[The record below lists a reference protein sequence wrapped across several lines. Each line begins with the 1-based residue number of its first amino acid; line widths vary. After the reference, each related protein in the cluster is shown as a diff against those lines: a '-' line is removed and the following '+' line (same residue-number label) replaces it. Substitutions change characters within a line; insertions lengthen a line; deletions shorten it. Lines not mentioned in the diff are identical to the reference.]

1 MRETPISLSVL
12 GVPRPA
18 RLLCTLLALGVA
30 LPGTLSAQAQAPPTA
45 VTLNPVRPG
54 QAPPNPY
61 SKKLVARGKML
72 VMSGGCNDCH
82 TPWRFD
88 PELGAPAPDWTR
100 MLSGHPVGA
109 PDPQGELGPA
119 DFGLMGP
126 THTSFKLPF
135 GTTYSLNLT
144 PDIDTGTGSWTEKMF
159 VDIFRKGR
167 HLGGDGRPV
176 YPPMPWNFV
185 RYWSD
190 QDLKAIFAYLRS
202 IPPLRNMPPTEKIPP
217 PVADAFIEINNKII
231 ALQANPN
238 AKFEASKNAPPP
250 PPSLDLKPV
259 ARGKGP
265 NRQYPGDMVRK
276 GKTLV
281 MADGCNNCHTPWVYN
296 AVMGAPAPDWSRML
310 SGHPEGAPDPQGK
323 LGPEDVVLLGPTLT
337 SFRLPFGV
345 TYSKN
350 LTPDIDT
357 GTGKWTEEQFLAVF
371 RKARHTDG
379 SALLPPMPWDMIRI
393 LPDADLRAVFAY
405 LQSVPPIRN
414 TVPAPKVP
422 PEALGMLGGVNAKM
436 LLHPPGPH

>member
-1 MRETPISLSVL
+1 MRESSRPSGVL
-12 GVPRPA
+12 RFV
-18 RLLCTLLALGVA
+18 RLLGIPVA
-30 LPGTLSAQAQAPPTA
+30 LVLASPGMRNAQAQAPPPT
-45 VTLNPVRPG
+45 VELKPVRQG

-61 SKKLVARGKML
+61 SKKLVTRGKLL
-72 VMSGGCNDCH
+72 VLSGGCNSCH

-88 PELGAPAPDWTR
+88 PELGAPDPDWTR
-100 MLSGHPVGA
+100 MLSGHPEGA
-109 PDPQGELGPA
+109 LDPQGEPGPR

-176 YPPMPWNFV
+176 YPPMPWNWL
-185 RYWSD
+185 RYRSD
-190 QDLKAIFAYLRS
+190 EDLKAIFAYLRS
-202 IPPLRNMPPTEKIPP
+202 IPPLRNLPPTEKIPP

-238 AKFEASKNAPPP
+238 VKLEAPKNGPPP
-250 PPSLDLKPV
+250 PPSFDLKPV
-259 ARGKGP
+259 ERGKGP
-265 NRQYPGDMVRK
+265 NRRYPADLVRK

-281 MADGCNNCHTPWVYN
+281 MAGDCNNCHTPWVFN
-296 AVMGAPAPDWSRML
+296 SVMGAPAPDWSRML

-337 SFRLPFGV
+337 SFRLGFGV
-345 TYSKN
+345 TYSRN
-350 LTPDIDT
+350 LTPDADT

-371 RKARHTDG
+371 RKARHPDG
-379 SALLPPMPWDMIRI
+379 RAILPPMPWEMIRN

-414 TVPAPKVP
+414 TVPESKVP
-422 PEALGMLGGVNAKM
+422 PEALEMLGRVNDKIARR
-436 LLHPPGPH
+436 PTGPR

>member
-1 MRETPISLSVL
+1 MQESSTPPGVL
-12 GVPRPA
+12 RRAFV
-18 RLLCTLLALGVA
+18 LHILLALGVA
-30 LPGTLSAQAQAPPTA
+30 SPGVLNAQPQAPPPA
-45 VTLNPVRPG
+45 PALKPVRPG
-54 QAPPNPY
+54 KAPPNPY
-61 SKKLVARGKML
+61 SKKLVARGRLL
-72 VMSGGCNDCH
+72 VISGGCNDCH
-82 TPWRFD
+82 TLWRFD

-100 MLSGHPVGA
+100 MLSGHPEGA

-119 DFGLMGP
+119 DFGLMGS

-159 VDIFRKGR
+159 LDIFRKGR

-190 QDLKAIFAYLRS
+190 EDLKAIFAYLRS

-217 PVADAFIEINNKII
+217 PLENVFIEINNKTI

-238 AKFEASKNAPPP
+238 AKLEAPKNAPPP
-250 PPSLDLKPV
+250 PPDLGLKPV
-259 ARGKGP
+259 AQGKGP
-265 NRQYPGDMVRK
+265 NRRYPAEMVKK
-276 GKTLV
+276 GKLIVT
-281 MADGCNNCHTPWVYN
+281 AGGCNNCHTPWVYN

-323 LGPEDVVLLGPTLT
+323 LGTQDTVLLGPTLT
-337 SFRLPFGV
+337 SFRLGFGV

-357 GTGKWTEEQFLAVF
+357 VTGKWTEEQFLTVF

-393 LPDADLRAVFAY
+393 LPNADLRAVFAY
-405 LQSVPPIRN
+405 LQSIPPLRN

-422 PEALGMLGGVNAKM
+422 PEALEMLGRVNEKIVSR
-436 LLHPPGPH
+436 PTGPR